1 MNDLLDLFHL
11 IKSRVPIITIETR
24 DEKDALLVISNISKS
39 MRRQVYGWDVIRGF
53 SLLDSDGNIKGAN
66 LLEPTEVLFNIYNTS
81 LTGIFILLDYH
92 PYLQNDRNI
101 RLLKEIAA
109 NAERLK
115 QTIILVSAQI
125 DLPNEIKHLTAQ
137 FELSHPDR
145 DKVKHFIYQLV
156 KQWQKEHIKKK
167 SCKAFLYN

>member
-24 DEKDALLVISNISKS
+24 DEKDILLLVNNLGKS

-53 SLLDSDGNIKGAN
+53 SLLDKTGSIDGSN

-81 LTGIFILLDYH
+81 LTGIFVLLDYH

-101 RLLKEIAA
+101 RLLKEIAS
-109 NAERLK
+109 NAERFK

-125 DLPNEIKHLTAQ
+125 DSPAKIKVTTNVFSAFITDYKTCIGSTGRKGTKLNCCSVP
-137 FELSHPDR
+137 LS
-145 DKVKHFIYQLV
+145 IYV
-156 KQWQKEHIKKK
+156 VTK
-167 SCKAFLYN
+167 